1 MRRILAVHPSDELYG
16 ADRIMLEA
24 ASVLGR
30 RGPVTVW
37 LPDDVDY
44 PDRPLTRRL
53 ADAGVRASRQ
63 PIPVLR
69 RASVRPAALPALLRR
84 MWRTWRAIGREDAGL
99 VYLSTSAVL
108 PVAPLA
114 KLRGARVVLHLHESW
129 SRLDRLLLTP
139 LLWWCDEVVAVS
151 VAAAHTLPTKR
162 KVTVVHNGIELS
174 PRLDARQRV
183 EVRSRV
189 GAGEGDVVVV
199 VASRW
204 NAWKGHE
211 TLLAAWHGLARRDA
225 HLVIL
230 GGAPVA
236 GRGVDVEALV
246 AAGARRDSV
255 HVVGELEDVHEWFE
269 AADVVAMPSTGPEPF
284 GLVAL
289 EASALGTAVF
299 ASRTGG
305 LPEIVVDGQTGR
317 LLEPGDVAAWRAALE
332 EAVVSELATL
342 GKSARLRYEERFT
355 GARFARAFAQS
366 LAPRPER
373 KVS

>member
-1 MRRILAVHPSDELYG
+1 
-16 ADRIMLEA
+16 MLEA

-151 VAAAHTLPTKR
+151 VAAAHTLP
-162 KVTVVHNGIELS
+162 
-174 PRLDARQRV
+174 
-183 EVRSRV
+183 
-189 GAGEGDVVVV
+189 
-199 VASRW
+199 
-204 NAWKGHE
+204 
-211 TLLAAWHGLARRDA
+211 
-225 HLVIL
+225 
-230 GGAPVA
+230 
-236 GRGVDVEALV
+236 
-246 AAGARRDSV
+246 
-255 HVVGELEDVHEWFE
+255 
-269 AADVVAMPSTGPEPF
+269 
-284 GLVAL
+284 
-289 EASALGTAVF
+289 
-299 ASRTGG
+299 
-305 LPEIVVDGQTGR
+305 
-317 LLEPGDVAAWRAALE
+317 
-332 EAVVSELATL
+332 
-342 GKSARLRYEERFT
+342 
-355 GARFARAFAQS
+355 
-366 LAPRPER
+366 
-373 KVS
+373 